1 MSDTPHSPGSHEPP
15 TAAGVEHA
23 HSQEAVPI
31 TRRSFLGAGAAGLGA
46 LGIAPSVPLPRPRA
60 AYDLVIRNGTVFDG
74 TGAAGVESDVAI
86 TGDRIA
92 AIARRIAET
101 GADEID
107 AHGLA
112 VAPGFIDIHSHGDG
126 SLWEDPRV
134 ESLVRQ
140 GVTTIVV
147 GQDGSSRAPSAAET
161 GAGGGGGRAGGRGAA
176 GSPATFEEL
185 FLAIDTL
192 HAAVNVA
199 SMVGAGTLRGL
210 VIGNADRP
218 ASADEIARMTAM
230 VETALAQGACGVS
243 SGLEYTPG
251 GFASLDELIA
261 LCRPLAS
268 RRLPY
273 ATHMRNEDD
282 RVLEAVD
289 ESIAVARGARCPLQI
304 SHLKAEGPRNWGKLD
319 AIFARVAAAR
329 RDGIDV
335 AFDRYPYVAYQTGLT
350 NLFPIWSRDGGTD
363 AFLGRLTDSST
374 ASRIRTETL
383 AKVDLI
389 GGWDNVMIT
398 SVRAPEDRA
407 AEGKRLGAYARSSGT
422 DPYRLT
428 VEMLARNRANIGM
441 VGFAMSEDNL
451 DRVLAHPQGMVC
463 SDGGA
468 FAVDGPTRRGSPHP
482 RGLGTFPRVL
492 GRYVRERKALT
503 LASAIN
509 KMTAFPA
516 SRVDLSDRGRL
527 AAGLA
532 ADVVVFDPGRVEDR
546 ATYEQPFQYPVG
558 IAAVVVNGAVA
569 LRDGE
574 RRGDG
579 KGRALRAGA

>member
-1 MSDTPHSPGSHEPP
+1 MTVS
-15 TAAGVEHA
+15 
-23 HSQEAVPI
+23 
-31 TRRSFLGAGAAGLGA
+31 RRTFLGSGTVALAA
-46 LGIAPSVPLPRPRA
+46 LGVAPRIPFPRRRA

-74 TGAAGVESDVAI
+74 SGAAGVESDVAI
-86 TGDRIA
+86 AGDRIA
-92 AIARRIAET
+92 AVARRVAET
-101 GADEID
+101 GTDEID
-107 AHGLA
+107 ARGLA

-126 SLWEDPRV
+126 SMWEDPRV

-147 GQDGSSRAPSAAET
+147 GQDGSSRAPSASASGMES
-161 GAGGGGGRAGGRGAA
+161 GGGRAAQGGGAGA
-176 GSPATFEEL
+176 PASFDML
-185 FLAIDTL
+185 FTSIATL
-192 HAAVNVA
+192 HPSVNVA
-199 SMVGAGTLRGL
+199 SMIGAGTLRGI

-218 ASADEIARMTAM
+218 ATPGEIARMTAM
-230 VETALAQGACGVS
+230 VEEGLAQGACGVS

-261 LCRPLAS
+261 LCRPLAA
-268 RRLPY
+268 RGLPY

-282 RVLEAVD
+282 RVLESVD

-329 RDGIDV
+329 QAGIDV

-363 AFLGRLTDSST
+363 AFLARLTAAAT
-374 ASRIRTETL
+374 APRIQTETL
-383 AKVDLI
+383 AKVELI

-398 SVRAPEDRA
+398 SVRAAEDRA
-407 AEGKRLGAYARSSGT
+407 AEGKRLGAYAKSLGA

-441 VGFAMSEDNL
+441 VGFAMSEENL

-503 LASAIN
+503 LKQAIH
-509 KMTAFPA
+509 KMTAFSA
-516 SRVDLSDRGRL
+516 SRVHLRDRGRL
-527 AAGLA
+527 APGLA
-532 ADVVVFDPGRVEDR
+532 ADVVVFDPAQVEDR
-546 ATYEQPFQYPVG
+546 ATYEEPFQYPVG
-558 IAAVVVNGAVA
+558 IAAVVVNGAVS

-574 RRGDG
+574 RRGEG
-579 KGRALRAGA
+579 KGRALRATK